1 MKVGVVGLGAMGRAM
16 AGHVL
21 RAGHTVTGIDVDPQ
35 ANDAA
40 AEQGIQI
47 APDLATIAAKSEVV
61 VVVVATD
68 AQSTAVVEGLLAND
82 PAKGLVIAIAAT
94 NHPDTMIALEARAAQ
109 HNVGLIDAPV
119 VFGLR
124 GAVEG
129 DLGSLCGGA
138 TDHIEKARPVLESY
152 SRFVEHV
159 GGIGAGQLAKTCN
172 NMLHW
177 AFCVA
182 NYEVLSLSKRYGV
195 PPARMREILLQ
206 CPSRNGTLERWDST
220 NLTWHEKDM
229 DVALEMAQTGALSL
243 PLFGQVDQLV
253 KLLNRERFQALMKG
267 QDVDYLGQPIVPLTR
282 EQGGYS

>member
-1 MKVGVVGLGAMGRAM
+1 MKVGFVGLGAMGRAM

-21 RAGHTVTGIDVDPQ
+21 KAGHDVSGRDIDAE

-40 AEQGIQI
+40 ARAGVTI
-47 APDLATIAAKSEVV
+47 APTLEDLAAGCEVI

-68 AQSTAVVEGLLAND
+68 AQSAQVVGGLLAGA

-94 NHPDTMIALEARAAQ
+94 NHPDTMIALEREAAAKG
-109 HNVGLIDAPV
+109 VGLIDAPI

-124 GAVEG
+124 GAEEG
-129 DLGSLCGGA
+129 NLGSLCGGDA
-138 TDHIEKARPVLESY
+138 TSIERARPVLAAY

-159 GGIGAGQLAKTCN
+159 GGIGAGQLAKACN

-182 NYEVLSLSKRYGV
+182 NYEVLSLSKRFGV
-195 PPARMREILLQ
+195 PPSRMREILLQ

-220 NLTWHEKDM
+220 NLTWHEKDL
-229 DVALEMAQTGALSL
+229 DVALDIAQAGKMSL

-253 KLLNRERFQALMKG
+253 KNLDRDRFQALMG
-267 QDVDYLGQPIVPLTR
+267 GRDVDYLGRPIVPLLR
-282 EQGGYS
+282 EEGGYS

>member
-1 MKVGVVGLGAMGRAM
+1 MRVGFIGLGAMGRAM

-21 RAGHTVTGIDVDPQ
+21 RAGHDVTGIDIDPQ

-40 AEQGIQI
+40 AGQGIKI
-47 APDLATIAAKSEVV
+47 VPELATIAANSDVV
-61 VVVVATD
+61 VVVVATY
-68 AQSTAVVEGLLAND
+68 AQSTTVVEGLLAKD
-82 PAKGLVIAIAAT
+82 PPAGLIIAIAAT
-94 NHPDTMIALEARAAQ
+94 NHPDTMVALEARAAQ
-109 HNVGLIDAPV
+109 VNVGLIDAPV

-124 GAVEG
+124 GAIEG

-138 TDHIEKARPVLESY
+138 IANIEKARPVLDTY

-182 NYEVLSLSKRYGV
+182 NYEVLALSKRYGV
-195 PPARMREILLQ
+195 PPARMRDILLQ
-206 CPSRNGTLERWDST
+206 CPARSGTLERWEST

-229 DVALEMAQTGALSL
+229 DVALEMAQTGELSL
-243 PLFGQVDQLV
+243 PLFGHVDQLV
-253 KLLNRERFQALMKG
+253 KLLNRERFQAMMNGK
-267 QDVDYLGQPIVPLTR
+267 DVDYLGQPIVALSR
-282 EQGGYS
+282 DQGGYS

>member
-1 MKVGVVGLGAMGRAM
+1 MKVGFVGLGAMGRAM

-21 RAGHTVTGIDVDPQ
+21 RAGHAVTGIDVDPQ
-35 ANDAA
+35 ANDDAA
-40 AEQGIQI
+40 AQGIQI

-68 AQSTAVVEGLLAND
+68 AQSTAVVEGLLAKE
-82 PAKGLVIAIAAT
+82 PANGLVIAIAAT
-94 NHPDTMIALEARAAQ
+94 NHPDTMIALEALAAQ
-109 HNVGLIDAPV
+109 TNVGLIDAPV

-253 KLLNRERFQALMKG
+253 KLLNRDRFQALMKG

-282 EQGGYS
+282 DQGGYS

>member
-1 MKVGVVGLGAMGRAM
+1 MKVGFVGLGAMGRAM

-21 RAGHTVTGIDVDPQ
+21 KAGHAVSGRDIDPQ
-35 ANDAA
+35 ANEAA
-40 AEQGIQI
+40 AQAGVTI
-47 APDLATIAAKSEVV
+47 APALGDLAADCEVI

-68 AQSTAVVEGLLAND
+68 AQSTQVVGDLLAGV

-94 NHPDTMIALEARAAQ
+94 NHPDTMIALEREAAAKG
-109 HNVGLIDAPV
+109 VGLIDAPI

-124 GAVEG
+124 GAEEG
-129 DLGSLCGGA
+129 NLGSLCGGDA
-138 TDHIEKARPVLESY
+138 AHVERARPVLAAY

-159 GGIGAGQLAKTCN
+159 GGIGAGQLAKACN

-182 NYEVLSLSKRYGV
+182 NYEVLALSKRFGV
-195 PPARMREILLQ
+195 PPSRMRDILLQ

-220 NLTWHEKDM
+220 NLTWHEKDL
-229 DVALEMAQTGALSL
+229 DVALDMAQTGKLSL

-253 KLLNRERFQALMKG
+253 KNLDRDRFQALMGGK
-267 QDVDYLGQPIVPLTR
+267 DVDYLGQSIVPLSR
-282 EQGGYS
+282 DEGGYL